1 MRHRRNERN
10 ETFLTVPCELR
21 GVKLKPQSPNE
32 GEVHGACVVRG
43 GRGHGTECGTD
54 NWVTGDPARKR
65 ADATSAERAQYEL
78 FRTCVNPAMSLRR
91 IPAVDLEPSRDRSSL
106 AFSQPPRLLMMPQT
120 SPKHTSTYT
129 TQFLDL
135 EMVS

>member
-1 MRHRRNERN
+1 
-10 ETFLTVPCELR
+10 
-21 GVKLKPQSPNE
+21 
-32 GEVHGACVVRG
+32 
-43 GRGHGTECGTD
+43 
-54 NWVTGDPARKR
+54 
-65 ADATSAERAQYEL
+65 
-78 FRTCVNPAMSLRR
+78 MSLRR

-120 SPKHTSTYT
+120 SPKHTSTYA